1 MEGIGR
7 PRVERSFIPTSV
19 DTMVKVP
26 DALSLAAM
34 RHVSAT
40 LGRRVGGS
48 TGTNFIGVLYAAQQM
63 RDAGRSGSIVTILC
77 DSGDR
82 YAHSYYDPSWYERQG
97 IDVADAD
104 AVIAAAVAG
113 QGTLALPC
121 AWLEASPYQQ

>member
-1 MEGIGR
+1 
-7 PRVERSFIPTSV
+7 
-19 DTMVKVP
+19 MVKVP

-77 DSGDR
+77 DAGER
-82 YAHSYYDPSWYERQG
+82 YAHSYYNPAWYEQQG
-97 IDVADAD
+97 IDIAAADAR
-104 AVIAAAVAG
+104 IAAAVAG
-113 QGTLALPC
+113 QGVLALPC
-121 AWLEASPYQQ
+121 AWLEASPYQA